1 MLSHSLFAI
10 RELQI
15 DVVHYFQV
23 KTLGASSMLKP
34 QDIVILLKI
43 LSTMTLTKG
52 HPNQELSQNELAR
65 LLCISPSEVNAG
77 IKRLILSGLLGPVQ
91 RSNRFIFLPIKAAVE
106 ECLISAVKYFLPVQ
120 LGAYTRGIITS
131 YAAPIF
137 EKLIVL
143 GDDPVPVWPYG
154 EGNQRGLALEPLYRS
169 VPQSLAKHP
178 DQLFYEMLVL
188 IDAIRTGRARERSIA
203 INLLKEKIHGK

>member
-1 MLSHSLFAI
+1 
-10 RELQI
+10 
-15 DVVHYFQV
+15 
-23 KTLGASSMLKP
+23 MLKP

-43 LSTMTLTKG
+43 LSTMTLSKG
-52 HPNQELSQNELAR
+52 HSLEELTQNELAR
-65 LLCISPSEVNAG
+65 ILCMSPSEVNAG
-77 IKRLILSGLLGPVQ
+77 IKRLALSGLLGPVQ
-91 RSNRFIFLPIKAAVE
+91 RFNRVIFLPIKVAVD
-106 ECLISAVKYFLPVQ
+106 ECLISGVKYFLPVQ
-120 LGAYTRGIITS
+120 LGAYTRGIVTS

-169 VPQSLAKHP
+169 VPQSIAKHP
-178 DQLFYEMLVL
+178 DPLFYEMLVL

-203 INLLKEKIHGK
+203 IKLLKEKIHGEKQKSTSKVEFSTVATRSTKARKS